1 MVRTDKCNISNDAGP
16 VINSNQFSFTMLKL
30 DTTQSSRPQLK
41 DTIGPIEL
49 LDISQANSYKSNGAK
64 NAKLQQVVAT
74 LVSENKFV
82 KAVIRIH
89 PPKLR
94 EAALQAKPPQNSLA
108 PPASFLQFYQ
118 TAPLGTKSSVPDQ
131 ESVACPA
138 KTTNMWT
145 VESVFDFEGSKF
157 LVASNPKKVGK
168 ASKKTAR

>member
-1 MVRTDKCNISNDAGP
+1 
-16 VINSNQFSFTMLKL
+16 MLKL

-49 LDISQANSYKSNGAK
+49 MDISQANSYKSNGAK

-108 PPASFLQFYQ
+108 PAQFYQ